1 MNNNN
6 DWPARFASVEDL
18 EEVMTRPDP
27 ALVADLARVPG
38 DIMVLGAGG
47 KMGPTL
53 CRLAKR
59 AAPDKRVIAVARFSS
74 AGLRDELAAVDVET
88 IPCDLLEEAAL
99 AALPEI
105 PNIVYMAG
113 AKFGMS
119 GNEPFMWA
127 MNALVPAHVAARFR
141 ASRIVA
147 LSTGCVYPFVPVA
160 SGGPTEETPIGP
172 PPGDYAW
179 SCVARE
185 RLIEDASRRFDM
197 PGRLIRLNYSIDMRY
212 GVLHDIARLVH
223 EGATLDVS
231 MGHANVIWQG
241 DANSQIL
248 RALAHVTT
256 PTSPINVTGPETLS
270 IRALAEAFAKRF
282 GVEAKLV
289 GTEAETAWLN
299 NSASAQ
305 KLFGP
310 PRVSL
315 DQMIAWQAD
324 WIESGLPSLGKPT
337 GFEVRDGKF

>member
-1 MNNNN
+1 M
-6 DWPARFASVEDL
+6 DWPARFASVDDL
-18 EEVMTRPDP
+18 EEVMTRPDA
-27 ALVADLARVPG
+27 ALTADLATLDG

-74 AGLRDELAAVDVET
+74 PGLRDELAAVGVEA
-88 IPCDLLEEAAL
+88 IACDLMDDSAL
-99 AALPEI
+99 AALPDI

-141 ASRIVA
+141 AARIVA

-185 RLIEDASRRFDM
+185 RLIEDASRRFET

-212 GVLHDIARLVH
+212 GVLHDIAKLVH
-223 EGATLDVS
+223 DGARLDIS

-248 RALAHVTT
+248 RALAHTTT
-256 PTSPINVTGPETLS
+256 PTSPLNVTGPETVS
-270 IRALAEAFAKRF
+270 VRALAEAFAARF
-282 GVEAKLV
+282 GTTANLV
-289 GTEAETAWLN
+289 GSEAETAWLN
-299 NSASAQ
+299 SSAAATT
-305 KLFGP
+305 LFGK

-315 DQMIAWQAD
+315 DRMIEWQAD
-324 WIESGLPSLGKPT
+324 WIASGLPSLGKPT